1 MLINIL
7 EKIPILLLPRRWGG
21 KQKLWWFVF
30 MWRIDFFFL
39 SSMCPVSKSSNK
51 KITCISGNYES
62 KRQRK
67 PTKKLLESNDLDPG
81 FMPKKGDLGL
91 SKKVCYF
98 SAF

>member
-1 MLINIL
+1 MVYRFL
-7 EKIPILLLPRRWGG
+7 KISL
-21 KQKLWWFVF
+21 
-30 MWRIDFFFL
+30 
-39 SSMCPVSKSSNK
+39 CPVSKSSNE
-51 KITCISGNYES
+51 KIHALSGNYES

-98 SAF
+98 SQFK